1 MADNSDHE
9 KRTERKQIMKTP
21 LIVALEGLLAATNVE
36 PERAQRILAAAKD
49 SAAEVAEEYWKTRQA
64 AAALDIHPKSIWRY
78 ANRGLLNPVKRSA
91 RSTRWRKSEVMK
103 LAAGI

>member
-1 MADNSDHE
+1 MNANT
-9 KRTERKQIMKTP
+9 RNAR
-21 LIVALEGLLAATNVE
+21 
-36 PERAQRILAAAKD
+36 
-49 SAAEVAEEYWKTRQA
+49 AAEVAEEYWKTRQA

-103 LAAGI
+103 LAAEGIAQP